1 MKIMLAV
8 ALLLLSTVS
17 QGFSMDGLSELT
29 RKNRVLAVF
38 GGATDGRLRQQITLL
53 MKKTDDLADRDMIVL
68 QVSGDTVSAIFGS
81 APDLDA
87 DALRA
92 GAEASGDEF
101 QVILVGKDGGIK
113 LRSNQV
119 VANVEIFDLIDR
131 MPMRR
136 AENG

>member
-1 MKIMLAV
+1 
-8 ALLLLSTVS
+8 
-17 QGFSMDGLSELT
+17 MDGLSELT

>member
-1 MKIMLAV
+1 MKIRLATF
-8 ALLLLSTVS
+8 LLLLSTVS

-29 RKNRVLAVF
+29 WKNRVLVVF

-68 QVSGDTVSAIFGS
+68 QVSGDTVSAIFRS

-119 VANVEIFDLIDR
+119 VADVEIFDLIDR

-136 AENG
+136 AEKG

>member
-1 MKIMLAV
+1 MKIRLATI
-8 ALLLLSTVS
+8 LLLLSTVS

-29 RKNRVLAVF
+29 WKNRVLVAF
-38 GGATDGRLRQQITLL
+38 GGAMDGRLRQQITLL
-53 MKKTDDLADRDMIVL
+53 MKNTDDLADRDMIVL
-68 QVSGDTVSAIFGS
+68 QVSGDTVSTIFGS

-92 GAEASGDEF
+92 GAKASGDEF

-119 VANVEIFDLIDR
+119 VGDVELFDLIDR

-136 AENG
+136 AEKG